1 MHLFQM
7 KSISQRLV
15 IIFLYTSLM
24 TLGAHMMTYINI
36 HQALNKLDYV
46 YASNTRLTE
55 LSECLNATQNSMY
68 TYLNLKSSNALEDY
82 YREVQ
87 NLQDKIYSL
96 ESYFNDQKTLV
107 MENHVEEMIK
117 AYLEKADDTVQAKR
131 GRNIKKY
138 NERFKEAS
146 QLKDYIETYIE
157 SLNNNQFKSNTEK
170 YMVLRKSLNQIELI
184 NTIGLIVMIGF
195 NAMVLFVIAR
205 QVTKPLKRL
214 ADSANKIAEGHFD
227 VELSSE
233 ISEDEVGVLSRAFNK
248 MVISIKEYIE
258 KLRRSM
264 EIESEMKEN
273 ELKMENYLKDAKLK
287 YLEAQISPHFLFNTL
302 NAGVQLAMMEDAMQ
316 TSLFI
321 ENMAAFFR
329 YSMVKEDHDT
339 TLEEELGL
347 VDHYVYILDVRF
359 CREVQYEKKIDS
371 SYLNVKVPRM
381 ILQPIVENAFQ
392 YGVRDLDYQGIIIL
406 RVYEKEERVYI
417 EVQDNGKGIT
427 KERIDEV
434 MSGKVEVHP
443 RSHHSN
449 GIGIGNVISRLRL
462 FYGIEDVIQIESKGE
477 NQGTTVRLTL
487 PITR

>member
-1 MHLFQM
+1 
-7 KSISQRLV
+7 
-15 IIFLYTSLM
+15 
-24 TLGAHMMTYINI
+24 
-36 HQALNKLDYV
+36 
-46 YASNTRLTE
+46 
-55 LSECLNATQNSMY
+55 
-68 TYLNLKSSNALEDY
+68 
-82 YREVQ
+82 
-87 NLQDKIYSL
+87 
-96 ESYFNDQKTLV
+96 
-107 MENHVEEMIK
+107 
-117 AYLEKADDTVQAKR
+117 
-131 GRNIKKY
+131 
-138 NERFKEAS
+138 
-146 QLKDYIETYIE
+146 
-157 SLNNNQFKSNTEK
+157 
-170 YMVLRKSLNQIELI
+170 MVLRKSLNQIELI